1 MPRLHVFTDPQQQQ
15 QQQAGQSSAPHTC
28 AFLRFAMKR
37 HSAVRSRLLQ
47 RPSSRFGP
55 LPLSLVGTH
64 PLSYHATAAMPASS
78 ASSSLA
84 SIPEFALAPVGQQ
97 QQGEAGEGG
106 KKKEKKKKGK
116 REKQFT
122 SSLAKLVDKFIR
134 KVDLVFAFRDDD
146 DVRLCSEPADLAALA
161 AFFNQFRDLMAFCNG
176 LPIKP
181 LVFAASDSPQ
191 RTRTLQLKAFAVCHM
206 TRRHCFRILGSKPS
220 LRSPAASSSSSPPPA
235 STTRT

>member
-1 MPRLHVFTDPQQQQ
+1 MPHLHVFTDPQQQ

-37 HSAVRSRLLQ
+37 HSAARSRLLQ

-84 SIPEFALAPVGQQ
+84 SIPESAPAPVGQQQ
-97 QQGEAGEGG
+97 QQGEAGERG
-106 KKKEKKKKGK
+106 KKKEKKKKKGK
-116 REKQFT
+116 EKQFT

-134 KVDLVFAFRDDD
+134 KVDLVFAFRDED

-220 LRSPAASSSSSPPPA
+220 LRSPSSPSPPA
-235 STTRT
+235 SATTRT

>member
-1 MPRLHVFTDPQQQQ
+1 MRASIH
-15 QQQAGQSSAPHTC
+15 PH
-28 AFLRFAMKR
+28 AMKR
-37 HSAVRSRLLQ
+37 SSGVRSRLH

-84 SIPEFALAPVGQQ
+84 SIPESAPAPARQQ
-97 QQGEAGEGG
+97 QQGEAEEGG
-106 KKKEKKKKGK
+106 KKTETKTETKTKKKKKGK
-116 REKQFT
+116 KKETKEKQFT

-134 KVDLVFAFRDDD
+134 KVDLIFAFRDED

-220 LRSPAASSSSSPPPA
+220 LRSPAASPSSSSSSPSPPA